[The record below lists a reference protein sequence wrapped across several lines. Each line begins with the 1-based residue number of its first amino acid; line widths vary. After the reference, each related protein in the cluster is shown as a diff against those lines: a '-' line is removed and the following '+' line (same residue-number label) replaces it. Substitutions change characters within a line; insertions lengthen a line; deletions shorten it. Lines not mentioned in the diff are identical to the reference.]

1 MCMKWHM
8 EVSLYEEAKVPESPY
23 AEHLDCCVN
32 VGAATFKVR
41 ADTSGR
47 GPEDGSRTS
56 TVTEAAEKS
65 EVDRLIEGISFGQLC
80 DEFECISSPA
90 VERTARQLV
99 KDIMDIREGQ
109 RSLSNFGVNVKYKV
123 RCIDCH

>member
-1 MCMKWHM
+1 MSLSSKKWHP
-8 EVSLYEEAKVPESPY
+8 KVDLCY
-23 AEHLDCCVN
+23 ARQSDCSMN
-32 VGAATFKVR
+32 FGAASFKVR
-41 ADTSGR
+41 AEAGGG
-47 GPEDGSRTS
+47 GPEDSSSISIATKI
-56 TVTEAAEKS
+56 AEKS

-109 RSLSNFGVNVKYKV
+109 RSLSNFGVNVEYKV
-123 RCIDCH
+123 RGIDCH